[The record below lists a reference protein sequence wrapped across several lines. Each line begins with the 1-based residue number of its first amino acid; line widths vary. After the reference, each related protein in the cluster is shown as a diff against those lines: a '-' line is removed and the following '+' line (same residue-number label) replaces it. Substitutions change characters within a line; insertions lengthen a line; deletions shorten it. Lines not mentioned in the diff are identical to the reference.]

1 LLFSS
6 SFNAV
11 TGRSFTLLLL
21 SNTFFGISSKVL
33 THVYRV
39 ACRSCSFRYVRFRDE
54 CKPHPNTPAH
64 TYLPYTHTHRK
75 NSFETHNS
83 LFTPLS
89 PHHPHNLTALPHIV
103 FTQSATCK
111 SAH

>member
-1 LLFSS
+1 
-6 SFNAV
+6 V

-64 TYLPYTHTHRK
+64 TYLTNTHTQKEFLRNTQFIIH
-75 NSFETHNS
+75 T
-83 LFTPLS
+83 
-89 PHHPHNLTALPHIV
+89 
-103 FTQSATCK
+103 TQSA
-111 SAH
+111 SPS